1 MRTGPIKISPE
12 YNLMQAQSHT
22 LLFQGG
28 REAVKNAVIYEACT
42 KGIPFV
48 YRTFTT
54 LLAGIFKRKVQHR
67 LSNIVSKASRPKQ
80 GSIRLERNYKDDI
93 VNGLF
98 DAVLGFASDL
108 PQTRYIRR
116 TNTGIYIMSPNEE
129 IEIAQHVY
137 IKKVEEAF
145 VDDEIVKLC
154 IEVYSHTYNLVE
166 LRAFLEDIEAK
177 YIMQVSNKLGKNIF
191 YFDEVPIILPMTL
204 EKEPDLTRA
213 PPRITFMMY
222 PLFTNKSLSNVYGD
236 AARAARKRVDFFVN
250 NRRWYQEKGVPYTLG
265 LLLSGPPGTGK
276 SSLIKAL
283 AKDTNRHVINVKLS
297 ETTTVNQINELFYSS
312 QVQVVQN
319 GEKKS
324 YEIPTDRRII
334 VLEDIDCL
342 TDLVLDRADTAA
354 MAPQASTGMHAL
366 NLSILLNILD
376 GILEQPG
383 RILFMTSNFPDKL
396 DKALVRPGRP
406 TMGPSCCA

>member
-1 MRTGPIKISPE
+1 
-12 YNLMQAQSHT
+12 MQAQSHT

-28 REAVKNAVIYEACT
+28 REAVKNAVMYEACT

-48 YRTFTT
+48 YCTLTT
-54 LLAGIFKRKVQHR
+54 LITSIFKRKVQHR
-67 LSNIVSKASRPKQ
+67 LNNIVSKASRPKQ

-116 TNTGIYIMSPNEE
+116 TNTGIYIMSTNDE
-129 IEIAQHVY
+129 IEISQHVF
-137 IKKVEEAF
+137 IKKVDEAF

-177 YIMQVSNKLGKNIF
+177 YVMQVSNKLGKNIF
-191 YFDEVPIILPMTL
+191 YFDEVPIVLPMTL

-250 NRRWYQEKGVPYTLG
+250 NKRWYQEKGVPYTLG

-283 AKDTNRHVINVKLS
+283 AKDTNRHIINVKLS

-312 QVQVVQN
+312 QVN
-319 GEKKS
+319 PLLFLLPPLPFHRWRSAWGAE
-324 YEIPTDRRII
+324 
-334 VLEDIDCL
+334 
-342 TDLVLDRADTAA
+342 AA
-354 MAPQASTGMHAL
+354 QIH
-366 NLSILLNILD
+366 
-376 GILEQPG
+376 
-383 RILFMTSNFPDKL
+383 
-396 DKALVRPGRP
+396 
-406 TMGPSCCA
+406 